1 MSVLAIKESSESLRC
16 TQRKRKTSNY
26 KKNLFN
32 VHSPSRENFLNMKV
46 ALLIVVAVCAFSGA
60 NAAKGGPLASI
71 CRACKGGGGRGPP
84 PVPATLFRDRFNM
97 DQLLTKFDTEEDHK
111 LNPGN
116 IIKKLQAIVN
126 AIKETVDDIVKEF
139 VIPAV
144 MGQVC
149 QVCKFIRKI
158 PPPPTLPPL
167 PTAFP
172 TLPPFPTNLPTFP
185 PFPTFSPKSARD

>member
-1 MSVLAIKESSESLRC
+1 
-16 TQRKRKTSNY
+16 
-26 KKNLFN
+26 
-32 VHSPSRENFLNMKV
+32 MKV
-46 ALLIVVAVCAFSGA
+46 ALLIVVAVCAFSSA

-71 CRACKGGGGRGPP
+71 CRACKGGGGHPP
-84 PVPATLFRDRFNM
+84 PATPPTLFRDRFNM
-97 DQLLTKFDTEEDHK
+97 DHLLTKFDSDTEEDHV
-111 LNPGN
+111 NPNN

-126 AIKETVDDIVKEF
+126 TVKEAVDDIVKEF

-149 QVCKFIRKI
+149 QVCKFIQKI
-158 PPPPTLPPL
+158 PPLPTLPPL
-167 PTAFP
+167 PTALPPLP